1 MMKNRKLKFRVWDK
15 KHKCLISSDVTGQI
29 GYLNYYIDMGG
40 KITREILGEDCGSI
54 DRTTTESQENY
65 IIQQFTGKIDKNGK
79 EIYEGDILQH
89 YGRNA
94 STQLFTRLVLWDKQS
109 ACFINLIEATP
120 IEIIGNIFETPDLVP
135 Q

>member
-1 MMKNRKLKFRVWDK
+1 MNHPLKFRFWFPKQKFMQYPPSHYEND
-15 KHKCLISSDVTGQI
+15 GN
-29 GYLNYYIDMGG
+29 NYYGNLCPYLMTLDGG
-40 KITREILGEDCGSI
+40 PLKSDGLYFDGTWPLDDFPVIL
-54 DRTTTESQENY
+54 
-65 IIQQFTGKIDKNGK
+65 QFTGLTDKNGK

-89 YGRNA
+89 YGRNE
-94 STQLFTRLVLWDKQS
+94 STQLFSRLVLWDKQS